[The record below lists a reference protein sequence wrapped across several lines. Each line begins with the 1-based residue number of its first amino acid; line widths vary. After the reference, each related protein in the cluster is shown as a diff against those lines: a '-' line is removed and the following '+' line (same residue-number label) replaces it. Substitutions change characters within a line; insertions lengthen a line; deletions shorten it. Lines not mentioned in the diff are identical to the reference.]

1 MLLGPLGASLLGKM
15 LTDKGLIRGGDR
27 VIRAGGGV
35 IK

>member
-1 MLLGPLGASLLGKM
+1 MLSGPLGASLLGKM
-15 LTDKGLIRGGDR
+15 LTDKGLIRSGDR

>member
-15 LTDKGLIRGGDR
+15 LTNKELIRSGDR